1 MACDKVEAM
10 IWLTIIRLHAKRG
23 DVFPRGLVF
32 DLGIV
37 DQALIHALNLEK

>member
-10 IWLTIIRLHAKRG
+10 IWLTVICLHAKKG
-23 DVFPRGLVF
+23 HVFPRGLVF

-37 DQALIHALNLEK
+37 DQALIHTLNLEK